1 MTPQTD
7 TTAVEIHNLSRQCH
21 RALILSIL
29 STGPHHGYQLA
40 LELEEKSG
48 GAFGFNHGTLYPI
61 LHRLEREGSIRG
73 DWLDDGSKRKR
84 KSYTLTADG
93 RRQLGELAVGWRR
106 FFTHL
111 FSVVEEV

>member
-7 TTAVEIHNLSRQCH
+7 STAVEIHNLSRQCH

-61 LHRLEREGSIRG
+61 LHRLEREGLIVAEWKQAESGRSRKYYRIESEGRKELKQQTKQWQLVNGVLGKLMSI
-73 DWLDDGSKRKR
+73 
-84 KSYTLTADG
+84 A
-93 RRQLGELAVGWRR
+93 
-106 FFTHL
+106 
-111 FSVVEEV
+111 